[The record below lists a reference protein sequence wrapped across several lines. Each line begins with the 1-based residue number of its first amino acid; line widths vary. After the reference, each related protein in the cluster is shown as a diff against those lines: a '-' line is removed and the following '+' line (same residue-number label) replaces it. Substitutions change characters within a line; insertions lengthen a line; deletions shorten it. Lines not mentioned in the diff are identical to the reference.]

1 MLMNTR
7 DKVPRKARKTNKECG
22 WSSYKRL
29 KNLCNNKVKQAK
41 QKYQKDLLLENR
53 NKPTK
58 FWNCI
63 KEMFPSKE
71 SVPIPVTTIIGNVKS
86 TENANSIYT
95 FFTNI
100 AQNLKYETFKLRDF
114 IWKKP
119 PTLNTPTKSFNF
131 SYISRIFVE

>member
-1 MLMNTR
+1 
-7 DKVPRKARKTNKECG
+7 
-22 WSSYKRL
+22 
-29 KNLCNNKVKQAK
+29 
-41 QKYQKDLLLENR
+41 
-53 NKPTK
+53 
-58 FWNCI
+58 
-63 KEMFPSKE
+63 MFPSKE

-100 AQNLKYETFKLRDF
+100 AQNLKYETFKLRDL

>member
-1 MLMNTR
+1 MTGRVIKGL
-7 DKVPRKARKTNKECG
+7 KT
-22 WSSYKRL
+22 
-29 KNLCNNKVKQAK
+29 K
-41 QKYQKDLLLENR
+41 QKYQDLLFENR

-71 SVPIPVTTIIGNVKS
+71 SVPIPVTTTIGNVKN

-114 IWKKP
+114 IWKKSL
-119 PTLNTPTKSFNF
+119 TLNTPTKSFNF

>member
-1 MLMNTR
+1 MN
-7 DKVPRKARKTNKECG
+7 
-22 WSSYKRL
+22 YKRL

-41 QKYQKDLLLENR
+41 QKYQKDLLFENR

-95 FFTNI
+95 YFTNI

-119 PTLNTPTKSFNF
+119 LTLNTPAKSFNF